1 MKKNFNQFEKKIGYN
16 FNNINLLIQSLTHKS
31 FDPIKNNEKLEFLGD
46 RVLGLIISKNLL
58 KTFPNDNEGDLDK
71 KLASLVNRKQ
81 CVKIANKLNL
91 SEFILIRNSKNKKQ
105 EIENKIL
112 SDSIE
117 SIIGAIY
124 LDQGFEKVEKFI
136 LDHWREDIIK
146 RTITE
151 RDAKTK
157 LQELSLKVDK
167 SLPIYKL
174 IENKGPRHK
183 PIIKVSVKI
192 KNSKVIVA
200 IGNSKKE
207 AEQNAAKKLLDI
219 IKSKWTGLTK
229 VFYYQNINIKK
240 IPS

>member
-1 MKKNFNQFEKKIGYN
+1 MKKNFNQFEKKIGYS

-157 LQELSLKVDK
+157 LQELSLKVNK

-192 KNSKVIVA
+192 KNSKVVVA

-219 IKSKWTGLTK
+219 IKSK
-229 VFYYQNINIKK
+229 
-240 IPS
+240 

>member
-136 LDHWREDIIK
+136 LDHWKEEIIK

-157 LQELSLKVDK
+157 LQEFSLKVNK

-192 KNSKVIVA
+192 KNSKVVVA

-219 IKSKWTGLTK
+219 IKSK
-229 VFYYQNINIKK
+229 
-240 IPS
+240 

>member
-157 LQELSLKVDK
+157 LQELSLKLDK

-219 IKSKWTGLTK
+219 IKSK
-229 VFYYQNINIKK
+229 
-240 IPS
+240 

>member
-136 LDHWREDIIK
+136 LDHWTEDIIK

-157 LQELSLKVDK
+157 LQEFSLKVNK

-183 PIIKVSVKI
+183 PIIKVSDKI
-192 KNSKVIVA
+192 KNSKVVVA

-219 IKSKWTGLTK
+219 IKSK
-229 VFYYQNINIKK
+229 
-240 IPS
+240 

>member
-16 FNNINLLIQSLTHKS
+16 FNNINFLIQSLTHKS

-219 IKSKWTGLTK
+219 IKSK
-229 VFYYQNINIKK
+229 
-240 IPS
+240 

>member
-219 IKSKWTGLTK
+219 IKSK
-229 VFYYQNINIKK
+229 
-240 IPS
+240 

>member
-207 AEQNAAKKLLDI
+207 AEQNAAKKLLDVV
-219 IKSKWTGLTK
+219 KSK
-229 VFYYQNINIKK
+229 
-240 IPS
+240 

>member
-136 LDHWREDIIK
+136 LDHWKEDIIK

-157 LQELSLKVDK
+157 LQELSLKVNK

-192 KNSKVIVA
+192 KNSKVVVA

-219 IKSKWTGLTK
+219 IKSK
-229 VFYYQNINIKK
+229 
-240 IPS
+240 

>member
-157 LQELSLKVDK
+157 LQELSLKVNK

-192 KNSKVIVA
+192 KNSKVVVA

-219 IKSKWTGLTK
+219 IKSK
-229 VFYYQNINIKK
+229 
-240 IPS
+240 

>member
-136 LDHWREDIIK
+136 LDHWKEDIIK
-146 RTITE
+146 RTTTE

-157 LQELSLKVDK
+157 LQELSLKVNK

-192 KNSKVIVA
+192 KNSKVVVA

-219 IKSKWTGLTK
+219 IKSK
-229 VFYYQNINIKK
+229 
-240 IPS
+240 

>member
-157 LQELSLKVDK
+157 LQELSLKIDK

-219 IKSKWTGLTK
+219 IKSK
-229 VFYYQNINIKK
+229 
-240 IPS
+240 

>member
-91 SEFILIRNSKNKKQ
+91 SEFILIRNSKNKKR

-136 LDHWREDIIK
+136 LDHWTEDIIK

-157 LQELSLKVDK
+157 LQELSLKVNK

-192 KNSKVIVA
+192 KNSKVVVA

-207 AEQNAAKKLLDI
+207 AEQNAAKKLLYI
-219 IKSKWTGLTK
+219 IKSK
-229 VFYYQNINIKK
+229 
-240 IPS
+240 

>member
-124 LDQGFEKVEKFI
+124 LDQGFEEVEKFI

-157 LQELSLKVDK
+157 LQELSLKVNK

-192 KNSKVIVA
+192 KNSKVVVA

-207 AEQNAAKKLLDI
+207 AEQNAAKKLLYI
-219 IKSKWTGLTK
+219 IKSK
-229 VFYYQNINIKK
+229 
-240 IPS
+240 

>member
-136 LDHWREDIIK
+136 LDHWTEDIIK

-219 IKSKWTGLTK
+219 LKSK
-229 VFYYQNINIKK
+229 
-240 IPS
+240 

>member
-1 MKKNFNQFEKKIGYN
+1 MEKKIRKLEKKIKYSFKN
-16 FNNINLLIQSLTHKS
+16 KEFLINSLTHKS
-31 FDPIKNNEKLEFLGD
+31 FNEEKNYEKLEFLGD

-219 IKSKWTGLTK
+219 IKSK
-229 VFYYQNINIKK
+229 
-240 IPS
+240 

>member
-136 LDHWREDIIK
+136 LDHWTEDIIK

-157 LQELSLKVDK
+157 LQELSLKVNK

-192 KNSKVIVA
+192 KNSKVVVA

-219 IKSKWTGLTK
+219 LKSK
-229 VFYYQNINIKK
+229 
-240 IPS
+240 

>member
-136 LDHWREDIIK
+136 LDHWTEDIIK

-157 LQELSLKVDK
+157 LQELSLKVNK

-192 KNSKVIVA
+192 KNSKVVVA

-207 AEQNAAKKLLDI
+207 AEQNAAKKLLDVV
-219 IKSKWTGLTK
+219 KSK
-229 VFYYQNINIKK
+229 
-240 IPS
+240 

>member
-136 LDHWREDIIK
+136 LDHWKEDIIK

-157 LQELSLKVDK
+157 LQELSLKVNK

-192 KNSKVIVA
+192 KNSKVVVA

-207 AEQNAAKKLLDI
+207 AEQNAAKKLLYI
-219 IKSKWTGLTK
+219 IKSK
-229 VFYYQNINIKK
+229 
-240 IPS
+240 

>member
-157 LQELSLKVDK
+157 LQEFSLKVNK

-219 IKSKWTGLTK
+219 IKSK
-229 VFYYQNINIKK
+229 
-240 IPS
+240 

>member
-124 LDQGFEKVEKFI
+124 LDQGFEQVEKFI
-136 LDHWREDIIK
+136 LDHWKEDIIK

-157 LQELSLKVDK
+157 LQELSLKVNK

-192 KNSKVIVA
+192 KNSKVVVA

-219 IKSKWTGLTK
+219 IKSK
-229 VFYYQNINIKK
+229 
-240 IPS
+240 